1 MKAKII
7 SEIFL
12 MAVITGCSTV
22 LVQSDYDREINFT
35 NFHTFDWTTQSE
47 NTGSNADQRIT
58 LFERRLKKSVDKE
71 LTANG
76 FQKQTAERPDFL
88 IAYSIRVEDQVNVLS
103 SGYGYGY
110 GGYSYRGYG
119 HGYYGHRYG
128 YGGYGH
134 GYGHH
139 RYGYRSR
146 YYGVGGFYAK
156 VTLVLDFVDPVS
168 NNVIWRGLYKDEI
181 DESGILIMTED
192 KITKAVKKILKEFP
206 PDKMTITDRSFSISE
221 VEFISVNNIK
231 TESSF

>member
-1 MKAKII
+1 MCFPVAMVTAM
-7 SEIFL
+7 E
-12 MAVITGCSTV
+12 VIVTEAMVT
-22 LVQSDYDREINFT
+22 
-35 NFHTFDWTTQSE
+35 
-47 NTGSNADQRIT
+47 
-58 LFERRLKKSVDKE
+58 
-71 LTANG
+71 
-76 FQKQTAERPDFL
+76 
-88 IAYSIRVEDQVNVLS
+88 
-103 SGYGYGY
+103 
-110 GGYSYRGYG
+110 
-119 HGYYGHRYG
+119 
-128 YGGYGH
+128 